1 MSRYRKTLDKIKV
14 NDDLINKTYSRI
26 EHEKINKKH
35 QPKLYYAVALCACF
49 IMMVMIIPKN
59 FAVKAETY
67 ISLDINPSIQLTVNK
82 DGYVTGINA
91 YNDEG
96 IKISEDIEYEGHN
109 YLDVCKEII
118 SVKFDEYIKNDSFL
132 LISISNQSDDTDIY
146 IKELQSMIDDYY
158 INAKVQ
164 SCDSHIIEEANNAEM
179 SIGKYSQYLVL
190 KEYDK
195 TTTVDRCREM
205 SITEIH
211 SEIESHHSQ
220 ESHNSSN
227 HHGNHHD

>member
-1 MSRYRKTLDKIKV
+1 
-14 NDDLINKTYSRI
+14 
-26 EHEKINKKH
+26 
-35 QPKLYYAVALCACF
+35 
-49 IMMVMIIPKN
+49 MMVMIIPKN